1 MNKPPLRKLPF
12 HSTAPVNHVTG
23 QVEWEELPS
32 LAGELHKRLIV
43 RGSPKDFA
51 ESSSFHSTWD
61 DATMPA
67 SLEPV
72 YEPEPFRES
81 SITGLATREVRDTD
95 VFRHFFA

>member
-1 MNKPPLRKLPF
+1 MSQLPLRKHPF
-12 HSTAPVNHVTG
+12 HSTAPVNRQTG
-23 QVEWEELPS
+23 LVEWEELPS

-61 DATMPA
+61 DVTMPA

-72 YEPEPFRES
+72 YEPAPFQES
-81 SITGLATREVRDTD
+81 SITGLATREVQDTD